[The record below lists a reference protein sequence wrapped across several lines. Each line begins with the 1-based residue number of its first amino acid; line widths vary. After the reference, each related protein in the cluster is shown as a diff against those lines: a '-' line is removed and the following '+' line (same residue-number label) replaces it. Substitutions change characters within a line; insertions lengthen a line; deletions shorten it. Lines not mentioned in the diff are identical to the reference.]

1 LSSEQGQPL
10 QLAAAKPERRQ
21 LFISYSHRDAEWVE
35 RLRRMIKPLEQ
46 RYGLERWDDSRIQA
60 GGLWRQEIEQALA
73 SASVALLLVSADFLA
88 SDFVTLSELPPLFR
102 AAKQE
107 GLRILWLPLRPSLW
121 KHFPEIEQYQAVIP
135 PERTL
140 AEMAAVEQERAF
152 VQIAELILSTF
163 REQEERLARLKKE
176 EAELLARE
184 REAEEARLALERQ
197 AEVERLERERLAQEQ
212 KEAAEL
218 EREAL
223 ERQARERQAREQEA
237 QERQAE
243 QERLAREGEERR
255 RQEAERLEAER
266 QAREQAEIQARAE
279 AERWK
284 AEAERLA
291 RVNQALERR
300 AQQEQAA
307 RELSHSAKNDRQER
321 LQRYELEFRR
331 AINAQYPLD
340 SYAIDGLRRFQQQLE
355 LDDQDVA
362 KIKESLIG
370 ESLISRPLIVEPLII
385 ESQMAAKR
393 AEDERKQAEQQQPL
407 PLPQR
412 QAAVKRVLG
421 PRESPAIEQKQ
432 PQLREEQSVA
442 EKSQINQVRPLSG
455 PFSSSLFRPL
465 FQPFSR
471 QLSLRPLS
479 RRQLLISAATAVPV
493 VALGINALKQQ
504 QNRAELTSYSVNTGW
519 LARQGDRWE
528 KKTKPIEVQAYQQ
541 KLAPGVVLTMV
552 EIPAGTFLMGSPPGE
567 EGRDIYASLDSD
579 LKKSLGIE
587 GRDAEAQR
595 RVTVPAFWIAR
606 FPITQAQWKL
616 VARLGKIER
625 ELNADPSNFKGP
637 ERPVENVSWQDAIEF
652 CRRLSKLTKRNYTLP
667 SEAQWE
673 YACRAGTTTP
683 FHFGET
689 LITELANYDGNDTY
703 GQGPQGAYRQQT
715 TNVGSFPANA
725 WGLQDMHGNVW
736 EWCLDR
742 WHPSLAKAPTD
753 GSAWQEPAPEVAKQ
767 YQDQRLLRGGSWYVD
782 PGNCRSASRHGDL
795 PDDQHYDVGFRVC
808 CLPQGPFLYS

>member
-1 LSSEQGQPL
+1 
-10 QLAAAKPERRQ
+10 
-21 LFISYSHRDAEWVE
+21 
-35 RLRRMIKPLEQ
+35 
-46 RYGLERWDDSRIQA
+46 
-60 GGLWRQEIEQALA
+60 
-73 SASVALLLVSADFLA
+73 
-88 SDFVTLSELPPLFR
+88 
-102 AAKQE
+102 
-107 GLRILWLPLRPSLW
+107 
-121 KHFPEIEQYQAVIP
+121 
-135 PERTL
+135 
-140 AEMAAVEQERAF
+140 
-152 VQIAELILSTF
+152 LSTF

>member
-1 LSSEQGQPL
+1 VVGVPPS
-10 QLAAAKPERRQ
+10 
-21 LFISYSHRDAEWVE
+21 EWV
-35 RLRRMIKPLEQ
+35 R
-46 RYGLERWDDSRIQA
+46 
-60 GGLWRQEIEQALA
+60 
-73 SASVALLLVSADFLA
+73 
-88 SDFVTLSELPPLFR
+88 
-102 AAKQE
+102 
-107 GLRILWLPLRPSLW
+107 

-184 REAEEARLALERQ
+184 REAEQARLAL
-197 AEVERLERERLAQEQ
+197 EQ

-223 ERQARERQAREQEA
+223 ERQAREHEA

-370 ESLISRPLIVEPLII
+370 ESLISGPLIVEPLII

-541 KLAPGVVLTMV
+541 KLAPGVALTMV

-567 EGRDIYASLDSD
+567 EGRDVYASLDSD

-587 GRDAEAQR
+587 GRDVEAQR
-595 RVTVPAFWIAR
+595 RVTVPAFRIGR

-625 ELNADPSNFKGP
+625 ELNADPSYFKGP
-637 ERPVENVSWQDAIEF
+637 ERPVENVSWEDAIEF

-673 YACRAGTTTP
+673 YACRAGTITP

-689 LITELANYDGNDTY
+689 LITELANYDGNYTY
-703 GQGPQGAYRQQT
+703 GQGPQGAYREQT

-767 YQDQRLLRGGSWYVD
+767 YQDLRLLRGGSWD
-782 PGNCRSASRHGDL
+782 DFPGSCRSACRYIDL
-795 PDDQHYDVGFRVC
+795 PDGRHYSVGFRVC

>member
-184 REAEEARLALERQ
+184 REAEEARLAQERQ
-197 AEVERLERERLAQEQ
+197 AAAERLELERLALEQ

-223 ERQARERQAREQEA
+223 ERQAREREA